1 MKKINIHDYVTFKG
15 KNTWL
20 LYMVDKIDFFTSKEP
35 EAFCFA
41 KKGKFSIHI
50 GQSILDTKDNE
61 LLIQLIQHEL
71 GHGTLGH
78 LNYMNTLKDDS
89 ERQLFNILA
98 DCSIHMHIANP
109 KILDKL
115 GELCTYKRKGFP
127 VLPPEILFVK
137 LREKIPQ
144 LKKWIRENINDVLW
158 KQKGIP
164 DVEQEIITHTLEQGI
179 KEAQEKGYVVPQG
192 MGAGTE
198 EGQGTDYEFLFE
210 PVKKDEWIDELLRKV
225 RNRLEYTKTTSWRRE
240 PHEEIGNGVLKRGYA
255 LGGNKNRFLFAVDVS
270 GSMDLEVV
278 KKGLNNILQHTGIH
292 GEQHEVLFFDTR
304 ISKTFRV
311 NQVAEILNE
320 AHNYGGGTSFRPIF
334 EYAKPDDCLVFFTDG
349 GAYDIRGTELYA
361 NKMLNKPIF
370 VHTGSWYKDSIE
382 KLGERIPVKRTD

>member
-1 MKKINIHDYVTFKG
+1 
-15 KNTWL
+15 
-20 LYMVDKIDFFTSKEP
+20 MVYSR
-35 EAFCFA
+35 
-41 KKGKFSIHI
+41 G
-50 GQSILDTKDNE
+50 G
-61 LLIQLIQHEL
+61 
-71 GHGTLGH
+71 
-78 LNYMNTLKDDS
+78 M
-89 ERQLFNILA
+89 
-98 DCSIHMHIANP
+98 
-109 KILDKL
+109 
-115 GELCTYKRKGFP
+115 
-127 VLPPEILFVK
+127 
-137 LREKIPQ
+137 
-144 LKKWIRENINDVLW
+144 LW
-158 KQKGIP
+158 
-164 DVEQEIITHTLEQGI
+164 
-179 KEAQEKGYVVPQG
+179 
-192 MGAGTE
+192 
-198 EGQGTDYEFLFE
+198 
-210 PVKKDEWIDELLRKV
+210 
-225 RNRLEYTKTTSWRRE
+225 
-240 PHEEIGNGVLKRGYA
+240 
-255 LGGNKNRFLFAVDVS
+255 GNKNRFLFAVDVS